1 MIRFTTT
8 IRWVHPNGKV
18 TVHTPQAFYRRCLR
32 AKSVFDPL
40 PDGKFALLW
49 ESSVDAVAMFIGA
62 LLANKAVCFYSIPN
76 FKLDGDYFQ
85 AQLASLKKQGLAAMG
100 SRQFS
105 YLGLDAVLELPARRK
120 VAPLCNQYSLNF
132 MQFSSGTT
140 GIRKRISYTGES
152 LVRYIREY
160 SAEIGVNSNSHLAC
174 WGPHY
179 HD

>member
-76 FKLDGDYFQ
+76 FKLDGDYFH
-85 AQLASLKKQGLAAMG
+85 AQLASLKKQGLSVMG

-120 VAPLCNQYSLNF
+120 AAPPRTAYPLDV
-132 MQFSSGTT
+132 MQFSSATT
-140 GIRKRISYTGES
+140 GMRKRISYTGEA
-152 LVRYIREY
+152 LVKYIRE
-160 SAEIGVNSNSHLAC
+160 SAAEIGV
-174 WGPHY
+174 
-179 HD
+179 